1 MNNYMFKMRISTLDQ
16 PSPDSI
22 HYIKHCVTMAP
33 REWLTNTD
41 WRCSSK
47 HPLKCTETSMALPE
61 LHI

>member
-1 MNNYMFKMRISTLDQ
+1 MNNYLFIMRISTFVL
-16 PSPDSI
+16 PSPESI
-22 HYIKHCVTMAP
+22 HYMKHFVTMAP

-61 LHI
+61 LRI